1 MSDIFFVVEGS
12 SYPVCDGPAQ
22 SRNEFPCVNHFTN
35 NLDEPTST
43 VSTLKHQR
51 TTSIASSSE
60 LDNVQHQVLPL
71 QKTPEAVQ
79 SHLSQSTAAQVTY
92 FIHAVT
98 YNTEKSQQDS
108 NVFYLTLFLS

>member
-22 SRNEFPCVNHFTN
+22 SSDEFPCASQFMN

-43 VSTLKHQR
+43 ASTLEHQE
-51 TTSIASSSE
+51 TTFIVSSSK

-71 QKTPEAVQ
+71 QKTSEAVQ
-79 SHLSQSTAAQVTY
+79 SHLSQSTAAQVT
-92 FIHAVT
+92 
-98 YNTEKSQQDS
+98 
-108 NVFYLTLFLS
+108 